1 MTPGTFPLLLYR
13 GDTYRWQFTLW
24 TDAGK
29 TQPADLTGVVVKA
42 EVRAAPGGALLA
54 ALACTVTLPNIITAD
69 LTATA
74 SATLPP
80 TGAWD
85 MQLTYPD
92 GHVATVLAG
101 AVTVAPDVTDSA
113 AAATLSTLPL
123 RAARMRS

>member
-1 MTPGTFPLLLYR
+1 LLLYR
-13 GDTYRWQFTLW
+13 GDTYEWQFTLW

-29 TQPADLTGVVVKA
+29 TQPADLTGVEVKA
-42 EVRAAPGGALLA
+42 EVRVVPGGALLTT
-54 ALACTVTLPNIITAD
+54 LACSVTLPNIITAT
-69 LTATA
+69 LAA
-74 SATLPP
+74 AACATLPA

-113 AAATLSTLPL
+113 TGATRSSTLAL
-123 RAARMRS
+123 RAARMRA